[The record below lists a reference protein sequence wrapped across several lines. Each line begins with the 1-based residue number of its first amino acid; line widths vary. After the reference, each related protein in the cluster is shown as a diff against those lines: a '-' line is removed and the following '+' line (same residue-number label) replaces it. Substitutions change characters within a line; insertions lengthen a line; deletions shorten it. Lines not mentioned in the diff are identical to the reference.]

1 MELKAA
7 LDAVDW
13 PAITVACD
21 GGDMIENLKV
31 VFDCDELRDCIL
43 FEPGN
48 LHLIFVKEAMHTA
61 ICANAGKQEMWEL
74 MEGAGTVQKMMRG
87 KAHHQAKHAICI
99 QHAVMRGVLI
109 EQMISE
115 EPARDA
121 NSIGL
126 SLQNTWTSLKES
138 LSAIKL
144 VAHDQLPSALQLQM
158 KTMDEA
164 LAATAHI
171 SACSVISCPR
181 YKGWRRRTRTSAI
194 LNLKQR
200 GDEDVAVWLQA
211 CGRRGDD
218 GQRPGWGCGS
228 CTA

>member
-1 MELKAA
+1 VLVRDNCDWLTPGVIMMASVHILVHALTGPLKPGSCLFMELKAA

-164 LAATAHI
+164 LAA
-171 SACSVISCPR
+171 
-181 YKGWRRRTRTSAI
+181 
-194 LNLKQR
+194 
-200 GDEDVAVWLQA
+200 
-211 CGRRGDD
+211 
-218 GQRPGWGCGS
+218 
-228 CTA
+228 